1 MTIDQWLPLPA
12 VDALLSQSS
21 SKSYTRSIYRHNSCL
36 FSDLK
41 HEHNEVLDLSTSQTR
56 DRNTNTKTKSR
67 KRNKRKKVKLQRGS
81 SQLDKKSNHKSGSVT
96 EDEIAHH
103 VSSMYVN
110 GPGGYLKEASMK
122 REKQS
127 SSFDD
132 KEYLKFLQ
140 KLDRHPALVLNAD
153 YQALSVLPLS
163 IWSWQETMKA
173 VFSGKVVVVD
183 VYPGITVKAVNVDV
197 PLPSVI
203 ALTEY
208 AKQPSQSPAFTRRNV
223 FLRDGYIC
231 QYCSETFMTRDLSLD
246 HVTPRCM
253 GGQLNWENAVTSCRK
268 CNGRKGHILPS
279 DLKRIGMRLKRE
291 PRVPT
296 KWELAANAEKMVPK
310 KVHSTWK
317 PFLGMHMIPEEE
329 RDEER
334 AFFDDIEESF

>member
-1 MTIDQWLPLPA
+1 MIYNDEYASFLIFSFIIDASFLVWWA
-12 VDALLSQSS
+12 A
-21 SKSYTRSIYRHNSCL
+21 YTRSIYRHNSCL

-153 YQALSVLPLS
+153 YQVRSNVL
-163 IWSWQETMKA
+163 
-173 VFSGKVVVVD
+173 V
-183 VYPGITVKAVNVDV
+183 
-197 PLPSVI
+197 
-203 ALTEY
+203 
-208 AKQPSQSPAFTRRNV
+208 R
-223 FLRDGYIC
+223 
-231 QYCSETFMTRDLSLD
+231 MTHD
-246 HVTPRCM
+246 
-253 GGQLNWENAVTSCRK
+253 A
-268 CNGRKGHILPS
+268 
-279 DLKRIGMRLKRE
+279 
-291 PRVPT
+291 
-296 KWELAANAEKMVPK
+296 
-310 KVHSTWK
+310 
-317 PFLGMHMIPEEE
+317 
-329 RDEER
+329 
-334 AFFDDIEESF
+334 